1 MTDRTGSRPPRL
13 LLLLVLVLFAACRNP
28 AGGQPPAGTDA
39 RGGGEESDVPRVAW
53 GMVIHGGAGTILP
66 EQMTPER
73 EAEFRAKLTEALET
87 GHAVLRDGGSS
98 LDAVEATIRVL
109 EDSPLFNAGRG
120 AVFTAD
126 GTNSMD
132 AAIMDGTTLQ
142 AGAVAGVRDVKNPI
156 TLARLVKERSPH
168 VMLSGP
174 GAEEFAREQGI
185 ESTPASYFRTD
196 HRWQQLQDA
205 QAAERARPV
214 AADTVAASAVPAREG
229 KFGTVGAVALDQ
241 AGHLAAGTSTG
252 GMTNKKWG
260 RIGDSPVIGAGTY
273 AGPRCAVSAT
283 GWGEYFIRNVVAYD
297 ICARM
302 EYGEVSLA
310 RAADDVIMRKLE
322 EQEKDTG
329 GIIAMDAEG
338 NIVMP
343 FNTPGMYRGWV
354 DAEGRAT
361 VEIYR

>member
-1 MTDRTGSRPPRL
+1 MIDRPRIRPRRL
-13 LLLLVLVLFAACRNP
+13 LLLLALVAGCQNS
-28 AGGQPPAGTDA
+28 AGGQAPAATGTSA
-39 RGGGEESDVPRVAW
+39 GEEPDVPRVTY

-73 EAEFRAKLTEALET
+73 EQEFRAKLTEALET

-126 GTNSMD
+126 GTNSLD
-132 AAIMDGTTLQ
+132 AAIMDGATLQ

-156 TLARLVKERSPH
+156 TLARLVKDRSPH
-168 VMLSGP
+168 VMLSGA
-174 GAEEFAREQGI
+174 GAEQFAREQGV
-185 ESTPASYFRTD
+185 ESTPVSYFRTD

-205 QAAERARPV
+205 KAAERAQP
-214 AADTVAASAVPAREG
+214 AGADTVTAARRSARAD
-229 KFGTVGAVALDQ
+229 KFGTVGAVALDRE
-241 AGHLAAGTSTG
+241 GRLAAGTSTG

-260 RIGDSPVIGAGTY
+260 RIGDSPLIGAGTY
-273 AGPRCAVSAT
+273 AGARCAVSAT

-297 ICARM
+297 VCARM
-302 EYGEVSLA
+302 EYGNVTLR
-310 RAADDVIMRKLE
+310 RAADDVIMRRLE
-322 EQEKDTG
+322 EQEKETG

>member
-1 MTDRTGSRPPRL
+1 MPADGQS
-13 LLLLVLVLFAACRNP
+13 AAG
-28 AGGQPPAGTDA
+28 ADSSAAPPA
-39 RGGGEESDVPRVAW
+39 DVPRVAF
-53 GMVIHGGAGTILP
+53 GMVVHGGAGTILR
-66 EQMTPER
+66 EQMTPET
-73 EAEFRAKLTEALET
+73 EQEFRARLTEALET
-87 GHAVLRDGGSS
+87 GYGVLNDGGSS

-126 GTNSMD
+126 ESNSLD
-132 AAIMDGTTLQ
+132 AAIMDGATLQ

-156 TLARLVKERSPH
+156 SLARLVKDRSPH
-168 VMLSGP
+168 VMLSGE
-174 GAEEFAREQGI
+174 GAEQFAREQGI

-205 QAAERARPV
+205 KAAERAPPV
-214 AADTVAASAVPAREG
+214 AGDTLARLGPRAD
-229 KFGTVGAVALDQ
+229 KFGTVGAVALDR
-241 AGHLAAGTSTG
+241 AGNLAAGTSTG

-302 EYGEVSLA
+302 EYGNVPLA
-310 RAADDVIMRKLE
+310 RAADDVILRKLE
-322 EQEKDTG
+322 QQEKETG

-338 NIVMP
+338 HIVMP

-354 DAEGRAT
+354 DAEGRVT
-361 VEIYR
+361 VDIYR

>member
-1 MTDRTGSRPPRL
+1 MNRHAAFRRRL
-13 LLLLVLVLFAACRNP
+13 GWLVLGALAGCQNS
-28 AGGQPPAGTDA
+28 AGGQSAATADSTTA
-39 RGGGEESDVPRVAW
+39 EQADVPRVTY
-53 GMVIHGGAGTILP
+53 GMVVHGGAGTILP

-73 EAEFRAKLTEALET
+73 EQEYRAKLTEALQA
-87 GHAVLRDGGSS
+87 GHAVLRDGGTS
-98 LDAVEATIRVL
+98 LAAVEATIRIL

-126 GTNSMD
+126 GTNSLD
-132 AAIMDGTTLQ
+132 AAIMDGATLA
-142 AGAVAGVRDVKNPI
+142 AGAVAGVRDVRNPI
-156 TLARLVKERSPH
+156 TLARLVKDRSPH
-168 VMLSGP
+168 VMLSGA
-174 GAEEFAREQGI
+174 GAEQFAREQGI
-185 ESTPASYFRTD
+185 ESTPVSYFRTE

-205 QAAERARPV
+205 QAAERAQ
-214 AADTVAASAVPAREG
+214 AGADTVASSGPRSD

-260 RIGDSPVIGAGTY
+260 RIGDSPIIGAGTY

-297 ICARM
+297 VCARM
-302 EYGEVSLA
+302 EYGNVSLA
-310 RAADDVIMRKLE
+310 RAAEDVILRKLE
-322 EQEKDTG
+322 EQERDTG

-338 NIVMP
+338 NIAMP

-354 DAEGRAT
+354 DAEGNVT